1 MFLIRRA
8 KPEDVPTLLK
18 LARMVHF
25 INLPPDKQIIDEKV
39 AWSRQCFLM
48 AAETATAGRKPATGS
63 GPGTSNG
70 HGGGSGAAGGAGGGA
85 GHAGGRRRALPE
97 SSALA
102 GGLRALTGKS
112 PLFMF
117 VMEQLDNN
125 GGVVGTSQIIS
136 KMGGPGHP
144 NVALQLSRR
153 EMFSESLQVG
163 VTHTVAKIRLD
174 ETGPTEIGGLILQP
188 SLRGHRLKL
197 GRFVA
202 QVRFHFMGLYRQF
215 FADRVLAEMMGPI
228 TADGHNP
235 FWEYCTRCFINLTY
249 EQADKFCQ
257 QSKEFILTLF
267 PREEIYLT
275 LIAPEARAVV
285 GTVGP
290 ETVPAKRMLEK
301 LGFKYYH
308 RIDPFDGGPHL
319 EAPTDSI
326 SLVQATGRA
335 PLAAP
340 ADAGAEGSLSEHG
353 YVSVIDAD
361 GEFRA
366 VETDY
371 GLDKHGR
378 VVLPREAFRAMSAEP
393 GMDAGVTPSER
404 PEPLDAHKAL
414 AAGPAPVA
422 RAPKPRP
429 KPSRKPAR
437 K

>member
-48 AAETATAGRKPATGS
+48 AAETATSGRRPAT
-63 GPGTSNG
+63 TQSNG
-70 HGGGSGAAGGAGGGA
+70 HGNSGADRSGTS
-85 GHAGGRRRALPE
+85 RRAPGDSLPTA
-97 SSALA
+97 SSLA

-125 GGVVGTSQIIS
+125 GGVIGTSQIIS

-188 SLRGHRLKL
+188 SFRGHRLKL
-197 GRFVA
+197 GRFIA
-202 QVRFHFMGLYRQF
+202 QVRFHFIGLYRQF
-215 FADRVLAEMMGPI
+215 FSDRVLAEMMGPI

-326 SLVQATGRA
+326 SLVKASGRA
-335 PLAAP
+335 PLASP
-340 ADAGAEGSLSEHG
+340 ADAAAASSLTEHG
-353 YVSVIDAD
+353 YISIIDPD

-366 VETDY
+366 METDY
-371 GLDKHGR
+371 ALDKQGR
-378 VVLPREAFRAMSAEP
+378 IILPRAAFNAMSAET

-404 PEPLDAHKAL
+404 PEPFDAHKAL
-414 AAGPAPVA
+414 APAEPAPTAAVK
-422 RAPKPRP
+422 PKA
-429 KPSRKPAR
+429 KPARKPAR